1 MVQFRIKPYRQ
12 QVLEK
17 SRREEQ
23 SHLYL
28 RNQVLG
34 MVLMVVAIVVWWLC
48 FANPKWIFPPG
59 WWRP

>member
-1 MVQFRIKPYRQ
+1 MVQYHIKPHHQ
-12 QVLEK
+12 QILEK
-17 SRREEQ
+17 ARRDEQ

-34 MVLMVVAIVVWWLC
+34 MVLLAGAILVWWL
-48 FANPKWIFPPG
+48 FATNPMWIFPLG

>member
-1 MVQFRIKPYRQ
+1 MVQTHIKPYHQ
-12 QVLEK
+12 QMLEK
-17 SRREEQ
+17 TRREEQ

-34 MVLMVVAIVVWWLC
+34 MVLLAGAILVWWL
-48 FANPKWIFPPG
+48 FATNLSWIFPPG